1 FCLVSPSHFSSVFC
15 KFAIDFSFADF
26 CENSRGRSK
35 MLPSL
40 PLARGHGKLPGSAAG
55 GNTICP
61 LGIQI
66 LSVAKAST
74 APLHLCGTTTKLFL
88 LWIPIACIRRNG
100 IAAPFESAAP
110 RWIAA
115 RPQCFCRY
123 RDMYFQM
130 KQKPQPHLYILFAC
144 MPSVDRIK

>member
-1 FCLVSPSHFSSVFC
+1 
-15 KFAIDFSFADF
+15 
-26 CENSRGRSK
+26 

-40 PLARGHGKLPGSAAG
+40 PLARGHGKLPSSAAG

-61 LGIQI
+61 LGVQT
-66 LSVAKAST
+66 LGVAKASA
-74 APLHLCGTTTKLFL
+74 APLHLDGTTTKLFL
-88 LWIPIACIRRNG
+88 LWMPIACIRRNG
-100 IAAPFESAAP
+100 IAAPFESTVL
-110 RWIAA
+110 RWIVA